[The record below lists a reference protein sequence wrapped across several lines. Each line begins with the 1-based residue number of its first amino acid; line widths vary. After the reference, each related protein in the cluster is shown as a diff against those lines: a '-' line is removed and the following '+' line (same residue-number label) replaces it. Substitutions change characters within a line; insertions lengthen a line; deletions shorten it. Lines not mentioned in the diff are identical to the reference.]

1 MSMITY
7 APVLTKA
14 AILFTKLC
22 KFFKFTGP
30 ETSQVAS
37 SHQYLPASSNNLQG
51 GGGGG
56 SSGPGSSSSSIAR
69 SVSFMSKS
77 RVNAYDNYA
86 PIGWRTGRNSVEST
100 PTTSRKLVQSQASS
114 MNGSSS
120 TKQSPP
126 GKI

>member
-1 MSMITY
+1 M
-7 APVLTKA
+7 KA
-14 AILFTKLC
+14 ATLVTALC
-22 KFFKFTGP
+22 NFFEFTGP

-37 SHQYLPASSNNLQG
+37 SHQYLPASSNNLQS
-51 GGGGG
+51 GGGG